1 MAFSKRSDSLNSPT
15 AGRLAL
21 PVTPRRRKRRGILAA
36 PLVEPPPHWWM
47 DAVLY
52 EVHVKAF
59 ADGNG
64 DGIGDFV
71 GLVERL
77 DYLKKL
83 GITAIWLLPFYPSPL
98 RDDGYDIADYC
109 SVHPNYGTLKE
120 FVRFLEEAHRR
131 EIRVITELVLNHTS
145 DQHPW
150 FQRARRSTAK
160 SRWRNYYVWSDT
172 PNRYT
177 EARIIFQDFESSNWT
192 WDPMAR
198 AYFWHRFYS
207 HQPDLNYDNPEVRK
221 EVLAVIDF
229 WLGLGV
235 DGLRLD
241 AVPYLFEREGTNC
254 ENLPESH
261 AFLKELRRYI
271 DSRYANRM
279 LLAEA
284 NQWPEDAAAYFG
296 NGDECHMAFHFPVMP
311 RLFMAMHMEER
322 YPIVDILEQTPQIP
336 AGCRWATFLRN
347 HDELTLEMVTDEER
361 DYMFRVYA
369 KDRRAR
375 LNLGIRRRLAP
386 LLQNNRRKIE
396 LLTILLFSLP
406 GTPIL
411 YYGDELGMGDNIYLG
426 DRDGVRTP
434 MQWSADKNA
443 GFSRANPQKLYLPVI
458 IDPEYHYE
466 TLNAELEE
474 NNPSSLLWWTRR
486 VIAMR
491 QRFSAF
497 RRGGLQFVHSQNP
510 KVLSFLRSDGEQNI
524 LVVINLSRFSQVAQV
539 PLSSFLGAV
548 PEEVFGRMRFPEITD
563 RPYTFT
569 LGPYGHFWLELHPPT
584 ATPSTSRERIAMLP
598 EPPSPEFWLSE
609 RGRAFAGDALPDYL
623 SHEIWSTR
631 SLRKLTQAVA
641 EDALEV
647 ETLRSLGEP
656 VQAVLFRLSYSEGEA
671 GTAFC
676 GWLPVEGEEAERLLQ
691 KEPQKVF
698 AQYAR
703 EGKTG
708 VLIDAFLDPA
718 FRAWVL
724 DWLASRRRVSLKTAT
739 IQARPAGYLEDL
751 RRKGDLPSE
760 SEILPGAKQS
770 RTVLYEKRFALRC
783 YLRLEEGPN
792 PDVEI
797 ARYMGEHRLLSF
809 VPRYAGTIDLHRQ
822 QGGTIVLALLQEF
835 PPIEADG
842 WCLALDAASRFLERA
857 LGQRAASAEF
867 PHLPAGDPQ
876 SWPPEQVQLIEGVFC
891 EHLRLLGKRTAE
903 LHRALAAAT
912 TDPAF
917 SPEAFTP
924 WSQRSLFQVA
934 METHRRVGR
943 MFALRQQDPEHQEW
957 QSLSDPLEKALASF
971 LGPVIRAAK
980 IRVHGD
986 YHLGRLRFTGKDF
999 VLADFEGE
1007 FYRPL
1012 SERRLKRPAHRDVA
1026 SLIASLYA
1034 AALSALA
1041 RNGGLP
1047 QTDLPWMQAAAESWW
1062 FYASHVFWRAYR
1074 EAMANAPCCPASKE
1088 EEARLLKFCLV
1099 ERGLSE
1105 LDFALRWEPEAT
1117 AARLRFLKTIL
1128 EHPLYV

>member
-1 MAFSKRSDSLNSPT
+1 
-15 AGRLAL
+15 
-21 PVTPRRRKRRGILAA
+21 
-36 PLVEPPPHWWM
+36 M
-47 DAVLY
+47 DAVIY

-59 ADGNG
+59 SDGNG
-64 DGIGDFV
+64 DGIGDFA
-71 GLVERL
+71 GLVDRL

-109 SVHPNYGTLKE
+109 GVHPNYGTLRD

-150 FQRARRSTAK
+150 FQRARRAPAK
-160 SRWRNYYVWSDT
+160 SRWRNYYVWSDS

-177 EARIIFQDFESSNWT
+177 QARIIFQDFESSNWT
-192 WDPMAR
+192 WDPVAR

-296 NGDECHMAFHFPVMP
+296 DGDECHMAFHFPVMP

-396 LLTILLFSLP
+396 LLMVLLFSLP

-466 TLNAELEE
+466 TINAELEE
-474 NNPSSLLWWTRR
+474 NNLSSLLWWTRR

-497 RRGGLQFVHSQNP
+497 RRGTLQFLHSQNP

-524 LVVINLSRFSQVAQV
+524 LVVINLSRFSQMAQL
-539 PLSSFLGAV
+539 PLSQFLGSI
-548 PEEVFGRMRFPEITD
+548 PEEVFGRTRFPEISD
-563 RPYTFT
+563 QPYVFT

-584 ATPSTSRERIAMLP
+584 AALSTSREKIALLP
-598 EPPSPEFWLSE
+598 EPPTIEFWLSE
-609 RGRAFAGDALPDYL
+609 RAQAFARDAIPDYL
-623 SHEIWSTR
+623 QQARLHGLSSQ
-631 SLRKLTQAVA
+631 KLTHAVVVEA
-641 EDALEV
+641 IEI

-656 VQAVLFRLSYSEGEA
+656 IQAVLFRLSYSEGEPRLL
-671 GTAFC
+671 FF
-676 GWLPVEGEEAERLLQ
+676 GWLPVEGDEAERFLQ

-698 AQYAR
+698 AQYR
-703 EGKTG
+703 RDGKPG

-724 DWLASRRRVSLKTAT
+724 DWLASRRRLSLRTGVILAK
-739 IQARPAGYLEDL
+739 PASYLEDL
-751 RRKGDLPSE
+751 RRKGELPGE
-760 SEILPGAKQS
+760 SELLPTS
-770 RTVLYEKRFALRC
+770 REARVVLYEKRLVLKC
-783 YLRLEEGPN
+783 YGKLEEGPN
-792 PDVEI
+792 PDVEM
-797 ARYMGEHRLLSF
+797 ARYLGDHRLFPF
-809 VPRYAGTIDLHRQ
+809 VPRYGGTIDLQ
-822 QGGTIVLALLQEF
+822 GGQGGTITLCLLQEF
-835 PPIEADG
+835 PATEADA
-842 WCLALDAASRFLERA
+842 WSLALDAVSRFLERA
-857 LGQRAASAEF
+857 LGQRSILPEF
-867 PHLPAGDPQ
+867 SRLLGKAPDN
-876 SWPPEQVQLIEGVFC
+876 WPSEQIQLLEGVFC
-891 EHLRLLGKRTAE
+891 DQLRLLARRTAE
-903 LHRALAAAT
+903 MHRVLAAPTA
-912 TDPAF
+912 DSAF
-917 SPEAFTP
+917 SPEAFTA

-934 METHRRVGR
+934 LETHRRIGR
-943 MFALRQQDPEHQEW
+943 SFSLRRESEELREW
-957 QSLSDPLEKALASF
+957 KNLADPLEKSLASF
-971 LGPVIRAAK
+971 LGPVIRATK

-999 VLADFEGE
+999 VISDFEGE

-1012 SERRLKRPAHRDVA
+1012 SERRLKRPAYRDVA
-1026 SLIASLYA
+1026 SLITSLYA
-1034 AALSALA
+1034 AASTAVM
-1041 RNGGLP
+1041 RHGGLP
-1047 QTDLPWMQAAAESWW
+1047 QSDLPWGEACAEAWW
-1062 FYASHVFWRAYR
+1062 FYSSHVFWRSYR
-1074 EAMANAPCCPASKE
+1074 EAMGETSCCPPSKE
-1088 EEARLLKFCLV
+1088 EAVRLLSFCLV

-1128 EHPLYV
+1128 QHGFSP

>member
-1 MAFSKRSDSLNSPT
+1 MQIRP
-15 AGRLAL
+15 AL
-21 PVTPRRRKRRGILAA
+21 PAPPRRRKRHGVLAA
-36 PLVEPPPHWWM
+36 PLAEPPPHWWL
-47 DAVLY
+47 DAVIY

-71 GLVERL
+71 GLVDRL

-83 GITAIWLLPFYPSPL
+83 GVTAIWLLPFYPSPL
-98 RDDGYDIADYC
+98 RDDGYDIADYYG
-109 SVHPNYGTLKE
+109 VHPSYGTLKD

-150 FQRARRSTAK
+150 FQRARRAPGR

-172 PNRYT
+172 PNRYMQ
-177 EARIIFQDFESSNWT
+177 ARIIFQDFESSNWT
-192 WDPMAR
+192 WDPAAR
-198 AYFWHRFYS
+198 SYFWHRFYS

-261 AFLKELRRYI
+261 AFLKELRHYI

-296 NGDECHMAFHFPVMP
+296 SGDECHMAFHFPVMP

-386 LLQNNRRKIE
+386 LLQNNRKKIE
-396 LLTILLFSLP
+396 LLMILLFSLP

-466 TLNAELEE
+466 TINAELEE
-474 NNPSSLLWWTRR
+474 NNLSSLLWWTRR

-497 RRGGLQFVHSQNP
+497 RRGTLQFVHSQNP
-510 KVLSFLRSDGEQNI
+510 KVLSFLRSDGEQNV
-524 LVVINLSRFSQVAQV
+524 LVVINLSRFSQVALL
-539 PLSSFLGAV
+539 PLASFLGSV
-548 PEEVFGRMRFPEITD
+548 PEEAFGRMRFPEITD
-563 RPYTFT
+563 RPYMFT
-569 LGPYGHFWLELHPPT
+569 LGPYAHFWFELHPPM
-584 ATPSTSRERIAMLP
+584 ATPSSSRERIAMLP

-609 RGRAFAGDALPDYL
+609 PGRAFAGEALPDYL
-623 SHEIWSTR
+623 AHERWSER
-631 SLRKLTQAVA
+631 SPRRLTQAVA
-641 EDALEV
+641 EDAIELEA
-647 ETLRSLGEP
+647 LRSLGEP
-656 VQAVLFRLSYSEGEA
+656 VQAVLFRLSFSEGEP
-671 GTAFC
+671 GRAFC
-676 GWLPVEGEEAERLLQ
+676 GWLPIEGEEAERLLQ

-698 AQYAR
+698 AHYTR

-708 VLIDAFLDPA
+708 VLIDALFDPA
-718 FRAWVL
+718 FRAWIL
-724 DWLASRRRVSLKTAT
+724 DWLASRRRLSLQTGV
-739 IQARPAGYLEDL
+739 IQARPAAFLEDL
-751 RRKGDLPSE
+751 RRKGELPSE
-760 SEILPGAKQS
+760 SELLPETKQS
-770 RTVLYEKRFALRC
+770 RTVLYAKRFALRS
-783 YLRLEEGPN
+783 YAKLEEGPN
-792 PDVEI
+792 PDVEM
-797 ARYMGEHRLLSF
+797 ARYLGEHRLFPF
-809 VPRYAGTIDLHRQ
+809 VPRYAGTLDLQCR
-822 QGGTIVLALLQEF
+822 QGGTIALALLQEL
-835 PPIEADG
+835 PSIEADG
-842 WCLALDAASRFLERA
+842 WNLALDAANRFLERA
-857 LGQRAASAEF
+857 LGQRSVLADFSPLLRSAPE
-867 PHLPAGDPQ
+867 
-876 SWPPEQVQLIEGVFC
+876 SWPPETVGLIEGVFC
-891 EHLRLLGKRTAE
+891 EQLRLLGRRTAE
-903 LHRALAAAT
+903 MHRALGGAT
-912 TDPAF
+912 SDPAF

-934 METHRRVGR
+934 LEAHRRVNRWFG
-943 MFALRQQDPEHQEW
+943 LRPEDAERGEW
-957 QSLSDPLEKALASF
+957 QSLHDPLEKALASF
-971 LGPVIRAAK
+971 LGPVIRATK

-999 VLADFEGE
+999 VIADFEGE

-1026 SLIASLYA
+1026 SLITSLYA
-1034 AALSALA
+1034 AAFAALA
-1041 RNGGLP
+1041 RNGSLP
-1047 QTDLPWMQAAAESWW
+1047 ESDLPWIEAAAEGWW
-1062 FYASHVFWRAYR
+1062 FYASHAFWRSYR
-1074 EAMANAPCCPASKE
+1074 EAMGETPCCPASDE
-1088 EEARLLKFCLV
+1088 ESARLLAFCLV

-1105 LDFALRWEPEAT
+1105 LDFAIRWEPKAT
-1117 AARLRFLKTIL
+1117 GARLRFLRTAL
-1128 EHPLYV
+1128 QHRFYV

>member
-1 MAFSKRSDSLNSPT
+1 M
-15 AGRLAL
+15 
-21 PVTPRRRKRRGILAA
+21 
-36 PLVEPPPHWWM
+36 VEPPPHWWL
-47 DAVLY
+47 DAVIY

-71 GLVERL
+71 GLVEKL

-98 RDDGYDIADYC
+98 RDDGYDIADYYG
-109 SVHPNYGTLKE
+109 VHPNYGTLKD

-131 EIRVITELVLNHTS
+131 NIRVITELVLNHTS

-150 FQRARRSTAK
+150 FQRARRSPPK

-177 EARIIFQDFESSNWT
+177 QARIIFQDFESSNWT
-192 WDPMAR
+192 WDSTAR

-207 HQPDLNYDNPEVRK
+207 HQPDLNYDSPDVRK
-221 EVLAVIDF
+221 EILAVIDF

-261 AFLKELRRYI
+261 AFLKEIRRYI

-296 NGDECHMAFHFPVMP
+296 QGDECHMAFHFPVMP
-311 RLFMAMHMEER
+311 RLFLAMHMEER

-336 AGCRWATFLRN
+336 PGCCWATFLRN

-396 LLTILLFSLP
+396 LLTILLVSLP

-466 TLNAELEE
+466 TINVELEE

-497 RRGGLQFVHSQNP
+497 RRGTLRFVHSQNP
-510 KVLSFLRSDGEQNI
+510 KVLSFLRTDGTQNI
-524 LVVINLSRFSQVAQV
+524 LVVINLSRFSQVALL
-539 PLSSFLGAV
+539 PLADFLGWV
-548 PEEVFGRMRFPEITD
+548 PEEVFGCARFPEISD
-563 RPYTFT
+563 KPYLFT
-569 LGPYGHFWLELHPPT
+569 LSPYAHFWLQLHPPATT
-584 ATPSTSRERIAMLP
+584 ASISRDRIPLIA
-598 EPPSPEFWLSE
+598 EPPTIDFWLSE
-609 RGRAFAGDALPDYL
+609 RGQAFAREALPDHL
-623 SHEIWSTR
+623 GRNRWSPR
-631 SLRKLTQAVA
+631 SVRRLTQAVA
-641 EDALEV
+641 EDAVEV
-647 ETLRSLGEP
+647 ETLRPLGQP
-656 VQAVLFRLSYSEGEA
+656 VQAVLFRLAYSEGEA
-671 GTAFC
+671 GLAFFV
-676 GWLPVEGEEAERLLQ
+676 WMPIEGEEAERLIQ
-691 KEPQKVF
+691 REPQKVF
-698 AQYAR
+698 ARYVR
-703 EGKTG
+703 DGKTG
-708 VLIDAFLDPA
+708 VLMDAFLDPA
-718 FRAWVL
+718 FRAWAL
-724 DWLASRRRVSLKTAT
+724 DWIASRRRLSLKTGVV
-739 IQARPAGYLEDL
+739 QARPAAYLEEL
-751 RRKGDLPSE
+751 RRKGELPTDSE
-760 SEILPGAKQS
+760 LLPDAPQS

-783 YLRLEEGPN
+783 YTKLEEGPN
-792 PDVEI
+792 PDVEM
-797 ARYMGEHRLLSF
+797 ARYLAEHRLFPF
-809 VPRYAGTIDLHRQ
+809 VPRYSGTLDLHTR
-822 QGGTIVLALLQEF
+822 QGGVVALALLQEL
-835 PPIEADG
+835 PPVETDG
-842 WCLALDAASRFLERA
+842 WSLALDAASRFLERA
-857 LGQRAASAEF
+857 LGQRSVLADLSPLLGSAPERW
-867 PHLPAGDPQ
+867 PQ
-876 SWPPEQVQLIEGVFC
+876 PVIQLLEGIFC
-891 EHLRLLGKRTAE
+891 EQLRLLGGRTAE
-903 LHRALAAAT
+903 MHRVLSSET
-912 TDPAF
+912 SDPAF
-917 SPEAFTP
+917 SPERFTP

-934 METHRRVGR
+934 LETHRRIGR
-943 MFALRQQDPEHQEW
+943 WFDLRPEAEAERREW
-957 QSLSDPLEKALASF
+957 QAVSAPLEKALASF
-971 LGPVIRAAK
+971 LGPVIPATK

-999 VLADFEGE
+999 LVADFEGE

-1026 SLIASLYA
+1026 SLIASLHA
-1034 AALSALA
+1034 AAFAALH
-1041 RNGGLP
+1041 RNGSLP
-1047 QTDLPWMQAAAESWW
+1047 EADHRWLQGAAEAWW
-1062 FYASHVFWRAYR
+1062 FYASHVLWRSYR
-1074 EAMANAPCCPASKE
+1074 ERLEGAPCCPASKE
-1088 EEARLLKFCLV
+1088 DSARLLGFCLV
-1099 ERGLSE
+1099 ERGLTE
-1105 LDFALRWEPEAT
+1105 LDFALRWEPEA
-1117 AARLRFLKTIL
+1117 AATRLRFLKTIL
-1128 EHPLYV
+1128 EHRFYV

>member
-1 MAFSKRSDSLNSPT
+1 MES
-15 AGRLAL
+15 RLAL
-21 PVTPRRRKRRGILAA
+21 PSPPRRRKRRGILAA
-36 PLVEPPPHWWM
+36 PLVEPPPLWWM
-47 DAVLY
+47 DAILY

-71 GLVERL
+71 GLVDRL

-109 SVHPNYGTLKE
+109 GVHPNYGTLRD

-150 FQRARRSTAK
+150 FQRARRAPAK
-160 SRWRNYYVWSDT
+160 SRWRNYYVWSET
-172 PNRYT
+172 PNRYKD
-177 EARIIFQDFESSNWT
+177 ARIIFQDFESSNWS
-192 WDPMAR
+192 WDPAAR

-221 EVLAVIDF
+221 EILAVLDF

-241 AVPYLFEREGTNC
+241 AVPYLFEREGTSC

-284 NQWPEDAAAYFG
+284 NQWPDDAAAYFG

-369 KDRRAR
+369 KERRAR

-396 LLTILLFSLP
+396 LLMILLFSLP

-466 TLNAELEE
+466 TINAELEE
-474 NNPSSLLWWTRR
+474 NNLSSLLWWTRR

-491 QRFSAF
+491 QRFAAF
-497 RRGGLQFVHSQNP
+497 RRGTLQFVHSQNP
-510 KVLSFLRSDGEQNI
+510 KVLSFLRSDGEQKI
-524 LVVINLSRFSQVAQV
+524 LVVINLSRFSQVAQL
-539 PLSSFLGAV
+539 PLSTFLGSV
-548 PEEVFGRMRFPEITD
+548 PEEVFGRTRFPEITD
-563 RPYTFT
+563 RPYAFT

-598 EPPSPEFWLSE
+598 EPPTPEFWLSE
-609 RGRAFAGDALPDYL
+609 RGRAFAGDALSDAL
-623 SHEIWSTR
+623 LHERWSAR
-631 SLRKLTQAVA
+631 SPRKLTQAVA
-641 EDALEV
+641 EDAVELEA
-647 ETLRSLGEP
+647 LRSLGEP

-671 GTAFC
+671 GLTFC
-676 GWLPVEGEEAERLLQ
+676 GWLPIEGAEADRLLQ

-698 AQYAR
+698 AQYDR
-703 EGKTG
+703 DGKTG

-724 DWLASRRRVSLKTAT
+724 DWLASRRRLSLKTAV

-751 RRKGDLPSE
+751 RRKGELPSE
-760 SEILPGAKQS
+760 SEILPDARKS

-783 YLRLEEGPN
+783 YLELEEGPN
-792 PDVEI
+792 PDVEM
-797 ARYMGEHRLLSF
+797 ARYLGEYRPSPF
-809 VPRYAGTIDLHRQ
+809 VPRYAGTLDLHRR
-822 QGGTIVLALLQEF
+822 QGGVIALALLQEF
-835 PPIEADG
+835 PPIETDG
-842 WCLALDAASRFLERA
+842 WSLALDAGNRFFERA
-857 LGQRAASAEF
+857 LGQGSTSVDF
-867 PHLPAGDPQ
+867 SHLLTVPPE
-876 SWPPEQVQLIEGVFC
+876 SWPCEQAQLVEGVFC
-891 EHLRLLGKRTAE
+891 EQVRLLGRRTAE
-903 LHRALAAAT
+903 MHRSLATPT

-924 WSQRSLFQVA
+924 WAQRSLFQVA
-934 METHRRVGR
+934 LESHRRVSR
-943 MFALRQQDPEHQEW
+943 MFVLGQDEAKRREW
-957 QSLSDPLEKALASF
+957 QTLGDPVEKALASF
-971 LGPVIRAAK
+971 LGPAIRATK

-1012 SERRLKRPAHRDVA
+1012 SERRFKRPAHRDVA
-1026 SLIASLYA
+1026 SLISSLYA
-1034 AALSALA
+1034 AAFAALV
-1041 RNGGLP
+1041 RNGSLA
-1047 QTDLPWMQAAAESWW
+1047 QADLPRMQTAAESWW
-1062 FYASHVFWRAYR
+1062 FYLSHAFWRSYR
-1074 EAMANAPCCPASKE
+1074 EAMGDAACCPSSKE
-1088 EEARLLKFCLV
+1088 EESRLLGFCLV

-1105 LDFALRWEPEAT
+1105 LDFALRWEPAAT
-1117 AARLRFLKTIL
+1117 ETRLRFLKAAL
-1128 EHPLYV
+1128 HYHFYV

>member
-1 MAFSKRSDSLNSPT
+1 MEIARP
-15 AGRLAL
+15 AL
-21 PVTPRRRKRRGILAA
+21 PAPPRRRKRHGVLAA
-36 PLVEPPPHWWM
+36 PLAEPPAHWWL
-47 DAVLY
+47 DAVIY

-71 GLVERL
+71 GLVDRL
-77 DYLKKL
+77 DYLNKL
-83 GITAIWLLPFYPSPL
+83 GVTAIWLLPFYPSPL
-98 RDDGYDIADYC
+98 RDDGYDIADYYGI
-109 SVHPNYGTLKE
+109 HPNYGTLKE

-131 EIRVITELVLNHTS
+131 KIRVITELVLNHTS

-150 FQRARRSTAK
+150 FQRARRAPAK

-172 PNRYT
+172 SNRYT
-177 EARIIFQDFESSNWT
+177 QARIIFQDFESSNWT
-192 WDPMAR
+192 WDSTAR

-207 HQPDLNYDNPEVRK
+207 HQPDLNYDNPEVQK

-261 AFLKELRRYI
+261 AFLKELRGYI

-296 NGDECHMAFHFPVMP
+296 QGDECQMAFHFPVMP

-336 AGCRWATFLRN
+336 EGCRWATFLRN

-396 LLTILLFSLP
+396 LLMILLFSLP

-466 TLNAELEE
+466 TINAELEE
-474 NNPSSLLWWTRR
+474 NNLSSLLWWTRR
-486 VIAMR
+486 VITMR

-497 RRGGLQFVHSQNP
+497 RRGTLQFVHSQNP

-524 LVVINLSRFSQVAQV
+524 LVVINLSRFSQVAQL
-539 PLSSFLGAV
+539 PLASFLGSV
-548 PEEVFGRMRFPEITD
+548 PEEVFGHMRFPEITD
-563 RPYTFT
+563 QPYPFT
-569 LGPYGHFWLELHPPT
+569 LGPYGHFWFELHLAT
-584 ATPSTSRERIAMLP
+584 TTPSSSRGRIAALP
-598 EPPSPEFWLSE
+598 EPPSIDFWLSE
-609 RGRAFAGDALPDYL
+609 RGRIFAEESLPDYL
-623 SHEIWSTR
+623 AHERWSAR
-631 SLRKLTQAVA
+631 SPRRLTQAVA
-641 EDALEV
+641 EDAIEV

-656 VQAVLFRLSYSEGEA
+656 VQGVLFRLSYSEGEA
-671 GTAFC
+671 GLAFC
-676 GWLPVEGEEAERLLQ
+676 GWLPVEGEEAERLLA
-691 KEPQKVF
+691 KEPHKVF

-703 EGKTG
+703 DGKTG

-724 DWLASRRRVSLKTAT
+724 DWLASRRRLSLKTGV
-739 IQARPAGYLEDL
+739 IQARPAAFLEDL
-751 RRKGDLPSE
+751 RRNGDLPSE
-760 SEILPGAKQS
+760 SELLPPGRQS
-770 RTVLYEKRFALRC
+770 RTVLYEKRLALRC
-783 YLRLEEGPN
+783 YAKLEEGPN
-792 PDVEI
+792 PDVEM
-797 ARYMGEHRLLSF
+797 ARYLGEHRLFPF
-809 VPRYAGTIDLHRQ
+809 VPRYAGTLDLHRR
-822 QGGTIVLALLQEF
+822 QGGIIALALLQEF
-835 PPIEADG
+835 PSIEADG

-857 LGQRAASAEF
+857 LGQRSVLADFSPLLSSAPE
-867 PHLPAGDPQ
+867 
-876 SWPPEQVQLIEGVFC
+876 SWPQETIQLIEGVFC
-891 EHLRLLGKRTAE
+891 EQLRLLGRRTAE
-903 LHRALAAAT
+903 MHRALGSET

-934 METHRRVGR
+934 LETHRRIGR
-943 MFALRQQDPEHQEW
+943 WFGLRPEDSERREW
-957 QSLSDPLEKALASF
+957 QAISDPLEKALASF
-971 LGPVIRAAK
+971 LGPVIRATK

-999 VLADFEGE
+999 VIADFEGE

-1012 SERRLKRPAHRDVA
+1012 SERRLKRPAPRDVA
-1026 SLIASLYA
+1026 SLITSLYA
-1034 AALSALA
+1034 AGFVALE
-1041 RNGGLP
+1041 RNASLP
-1047 QTDLPWMQAAAESWW
+1047 EADRLTLQAATEAWW
-1062 FYASHVFWRAYR
+1062 FYASHVLWRSYR
-1074 EAMANAPCCPASKE
+1074 ETMGEAPCCPASPE
-1088 EEARLLKFCLV
+1088 ESARLLGFCLV

-1105 LDFALRWEPEAT
+1105 LDFGLRWEPEAT
-1117 AARLRFLKTIL
+1117 ATRLRFLNMALQHRI
-1128 EHPLYV
+1128 YV